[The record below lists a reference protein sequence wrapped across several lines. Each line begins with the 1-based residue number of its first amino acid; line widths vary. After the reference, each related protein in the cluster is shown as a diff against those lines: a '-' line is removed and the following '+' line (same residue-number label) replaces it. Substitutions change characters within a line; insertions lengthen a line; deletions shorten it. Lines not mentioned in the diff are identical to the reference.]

1 MRTTH
6 SHTPVVDPGRTTIK
20 TVTTTHNRLKMPV
33 GMASSGTATP
43 TTA

>member
-1 MRTTH
+1 
-6 SHTPVVDPGRTTIK
+6 
-20 TVTTTHNRLKMPV
+20 VTTTHNRLKMPV